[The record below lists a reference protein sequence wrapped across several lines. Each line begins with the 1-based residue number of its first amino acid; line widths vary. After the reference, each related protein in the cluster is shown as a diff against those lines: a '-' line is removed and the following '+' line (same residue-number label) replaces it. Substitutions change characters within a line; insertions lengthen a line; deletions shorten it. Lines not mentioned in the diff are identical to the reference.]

1 MKKSLIL
8 LAALAGALSAQ
19 ALDVN
24 TLKANEN
31 GKFWSGRAAE
41 GYGISIGT
49 EPKVL
54 YNTLK
59 VSSADGALVIDTRE
73 FFKRPDARKI
83 VTRFYIKNNIAA
95 LKGKETSAKV
105 QIQAEEG
112 SGAVNLY
119 LEGNRGAEKKHYYT
133 AQQFAVSDRS
143 EIVHT
148 KQLPEDVNG
157 IAIRLDLNKP
167 AVYRIFN
174 AAISANQK

>member
-24 TLKANEN
+24 NLKANEN

-73 FFKRPDARKI
+73 FFKQPNARKI
-83 VTRFYIKNNIAA
+83 VTRFYIKDNIAA

-105 QIQAEEG
+105 QVQAEAG
-112 SGAVNLY
+112 NGAVNLY
-119 LEGNRGAEKKHYYT
+119 LEGNRGTEKKHYFT
-133 AQQFAVSDRS
+133 AQPFAVSGRS
-143 EIVHT
+143 DSFRKTSTALRSVLIST
-148 KQLPEDVNG
+148 SPPFTAYSTPPSPQNNTAG
-157 IAIRLDLNKP
+157 I
-167 AVYRIFN
+167 
-174 AAISANQK
+174 

>member
-24 TLKANEN
+24 NLKANEN

-41 GYGISIGT
+41 GYGISIGA
-49 EPKVL
+49 EPKDL

-73 FFKRPDARKI
+73 FFKRPNARKI

-119 LEGNRGAEKKHYYT
+119 LEGNRGTEKKHYFT
-133 AQQFAVSDRS
+133 AQPFAVSGRS